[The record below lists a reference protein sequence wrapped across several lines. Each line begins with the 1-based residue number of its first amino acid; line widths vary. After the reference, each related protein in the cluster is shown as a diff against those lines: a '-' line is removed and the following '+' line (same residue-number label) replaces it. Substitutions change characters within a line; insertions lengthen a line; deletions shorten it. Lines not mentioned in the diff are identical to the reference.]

1 MNKRALLA
9 EAKRWRAIAEWTGN
23 QPVQGNHW
31 PPTDI
36 LPTYAMKNRV
46 MEHWEW
52 TLKSNVALP
61 SGERFRTYI
70 VLRSLFLAIECE
82 EEARC
87 AK

>member
-23 QPVQGNHW
+23 QTVQGNYW
-31 PPTDI
+31 PPNDI
-36 LPTYAMKNRV
+36 AKTYAMMDRV
-46 MEHWEW
+46 FEHLWKPES
-52 TLKSNVALP
+52 KVSLP